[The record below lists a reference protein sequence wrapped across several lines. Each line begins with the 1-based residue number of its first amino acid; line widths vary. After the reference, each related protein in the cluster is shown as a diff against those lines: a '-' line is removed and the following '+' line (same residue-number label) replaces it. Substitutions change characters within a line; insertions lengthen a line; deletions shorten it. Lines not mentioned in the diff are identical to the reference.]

1 MSGSAPP
8 FTLYGRGAKCY
19 KTHMPNYEKEL
30 NESQYKAVTCGDG
43 PTLVVAGAG
52 TGKTRTIVYRLA
64 WLAENGVAPE
74 SIALLTFTRKAAAN
88 MLQRAAMLHTA
99 ANISS
104 ITGGTFHSFAYSI
117 LRRWQ
122 PDWLEGRQFT
132 LMDSEDIAH
141 ALRRI
146 KENLALGGKDPTFP
160 KIPAIASIL
169 SKARNKEVSISQVLN
184 QSAAHLLPHAEV
196 LEEMAFGYHEY
207 RRANALLDY
216 DDLLFELEEMLGGHG
231 ERAAYLRERFSH
243 VLVDEYQDTNLV
255 QGRIVRLLSTNPDGG
270 IGNIMVVGDEAQSI
284 YAFRGA
290 NIRNILEFPLQYKG
304 CRVIPLEENYRSTKP
319 ILDLAN
325 AVISHSVQSFGKNLF
340 TSRPGG
346 ETTRLVRP
354 LSDSS
359 EALVV
364 ARRIQELLQAYPPS
378 EIAVL
383 FRSGFHSYGL
393 EAELRKQGVSFR
405 KYGGLRFVEAAHI
418 RDVLAYARIAIN
430 PMDLPAFTRLA
441 RQCKGVGEKTAEKL
455 YQIVA
460 DGKKPELEK
469 LFIRHREFLDDLL
482 LIEDLRRQNPPP
494 AKFFERV
501 IDWHK
506 PKMERLYP
514 EDWPRRSEALGEILQ
529 IARNYDDL
537 DMFVA
542 DIALENPDDSHDE
555 ENCVTLSTIHS
566 AKGLE
571 WDAVLVLDL
580 VEDRFPSR
588 KACARPEDFEEERRL
603 MYVACTRARKVLE
616 LYAPAALYS
625 RETGS
630 LSQVRQS
637 QFTRDLGPDVA
648 TRMKELPGGALV
660 AAPQFAEREA
670 RGILAHDFS
679 SPQVEAQFE
688 IEEPESEVEE
698 PRSGLAQGKP
708 GSGHCLHRIFGRG
721 KIVKVL
727 GPDKVQVNFPGFGL
741 KVILTDY
748 LVMED

>member
-1 MSGSAPP
+1 
-8 FTLYGRGAKCY
+8 
-19 KTHMPNYEKEL
+19 MPNYEKEL
-30 NESQYKAVTCGDG
+30 NKSQYEAVTCGNG

-88 MLQRAAMLHTA
+88 MLQRAAMLHSA

-104 ITGGTFHSFAYSI
+104 ITGGTFHSFAYSV

-132 LMDSEDIAH
+132 LMDSEDITH

-169 SKARNKEVSISQVLN
+169 SKARNKEASISQVLN
-184 QSAAHLLPHAEV
+184 QSAPHLLPHAEA
-196 LEEMAFGYHEY
+196 LEELAFGYHQY

-216 DDLLFELEEMLGGHG
+216 DDLLFELEEMLTGHG
-231 ERAAYLRERFSH
+231 DRAAYLRKRFSH

-255 QGRIVRLLSTNPDGG
+255 QGRIVRLLSTNPDGSA
-270 IGNIMVVGDEAQSI
+270 GNIMAVGDEAQSI

-325 AVISHSVQSFGKNLF
+325 AVISRSVQSFGKNLY
-340 TSRPGG
+340 TSQPGG
-346 ETTRLVRP
+346 ELTRLVRP

-364 ARRIQELLQAYPPS
+364 SRRIQELLQVYPPS

-393 EAELRKQGVSFR
+393 EAELRKQGISFR

-418 RDVLAYARIAIN
+418 RDVLAYARLAIN
-430 PMDLPAFTRLA
+430 PMDLPAFMRLA
-441 RQCKGVGEKTAEKL
+441 QQCRGVGEKTAEKL
-455 YQIVA
+455 YQLVA
-460 DGKKPELEK
+460 DAKNPAQEK
-469 LFIRHREFLDDLL
+469 LFLRHREFLDDLL
-482 LIEDLRRQNPPP
+482 LLEDLRKQNPPP
-494 AKFFERV
+494 AKFFERI

-514 EDWPRRSEALGEILQ
+514 EDWPRRAEALGEILQ
-529 IARNYDDL
+529 IARNYNDL
-537 DMFVA
+537 DLFVA
-542 DIALENPDDSHDE
+542 DIALENPDDTRDG

-571 WDAVLVLDL
+571 WDAVLILDL

-588 KACARPEDFEEERRL
+588 KAAARPEDFEEERRL

-616 LYAPAALYS
+616 LYSPAALYS

-630 LSQVRQS
+630 MSQVRQS

-648 TRMKELPGGALV
+648 ARWQELLGGAL
-660 AAPQFAEREA
+660 APVPHFAEREA
-670 RGILAHDFS
+670 RGGRSPDFA
-679 SPQVEAQFE
+679 SPEIETLFE
-688 IEEPESEVEE
+688 IEDTEIEE
-698 PRSGLAQGKP
+698 QPTRSGLARGTP
-708 GSGHCLHRIFGRG
+708 GSGYCLHRIFGRG

-748 LVMED
+748 LVLED